1 VADKPEEVLSF
12 RYPFEGRLVR
22 LRVEEVRLPSGR
34 VATREIV
41 EHRGA
46 VAMVPVTDRNEV
58 LLVRQYRR
66 ALDRWTL
73 EIPAGTLEPG
83 ETVEECLGRE
93 LAEEVGVEAGR
104 VDFLLTFFPSP
115 GFLTE
120 QVYLY
125 LCTDLKPRPRPP
137 GDEEVV
143 QAVPVPLTEALH
155 MIGREIQDAK
165 SILGILLAAKQR
177 GVGHG
182 G

>member
-1 VADKPEEVLSF
+1 MADRPEEVLSF

-22 LRVEEVRLPSGR
+22 VRVEEVRLPSGR
-34 VATREIV
+34 IATREIV

-46 VAMVPVTDRNEV
+46 VAMVPVTEQNEV

-66 ALDRWTL
+66 ALDQWTL

-83 ETVEECLGRE
+83 ETVEECLNRE
-93 LAEEVGVEAGR
+93 LAEELGVEAGR
-104 VDFLLTFFPSP
+104 AAFLLTFFPSP

-120 QVYLY
+120 QVHLY
-125 LCTDLKPRPRPP
+125 LCTDLRPRPRPP
-137 GDEEVV
+137 GDEEMLH
-143 QAVPVPLTEALH
+143 AVRVPLAEALR
-155 MIGREIQDAK
+155 MIGREIRDAK

>member
-1 VADKPEEVLSF
+1 MEDRPEEVLSF

-34 VATREIV
+34 LATREIV

-46 VAMVPVTDRNEV
+46 VAMVPVTDQNEV

-66 ALDRWTL
+66 ALDSWTL

-83 ETVEECLGRE
+83 ETVEACLHRE
-93 LAEEVGVEAGR
+93 LGEELGMEADRVE
-104 VDFLLTFFPSP
+104 FLLAFFPSP

-120 QVYLY
+120 RVHLY
-125 LCTDLKPRPRPP
+125 LCTGLRPRPGP
-137 GDEEVV
+137 QGDEEVLH
-143 QAVPVPLTEALH
+143 AVRVPLPEALR
-155 MIGREIQDAK
+155 MIGQEIQDAK
-165 SILGILLAAKQR
+165 SILGILLAAGRR
-177 GVGHG
+177 GVSHG